1 MSMST
6 ADTVLDIDW
15 FHRDGTRIHATIK
28 IEHTY
33 NRKEDLL
40 PVFDSF
46 CEDLASLL
54 IQQEES

>member
-1 MSMST
+1 MST

-28 IEHTY
+28 IGHTY
-33 NRKEDLL
+33 NRKEDIL
-40 PVFDSF
+40 PVLDSF
-46 CEDLASLL
+46 CEDLLASLL